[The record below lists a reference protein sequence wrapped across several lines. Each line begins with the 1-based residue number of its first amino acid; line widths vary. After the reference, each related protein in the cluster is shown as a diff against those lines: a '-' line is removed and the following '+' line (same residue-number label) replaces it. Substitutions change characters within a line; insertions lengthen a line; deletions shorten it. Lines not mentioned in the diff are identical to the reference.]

1 MLLRILPPPESFA
14 AQMSALRP
22 QPVPASDIYA
32 MQLID
37 EALRTLVKL
46 YAPPAVMNTA
56 VSFVDESLGADSV
69 TSTQQKFISEFP
81 PDDVYQGRDET
92 GGISRKTFNFAVAE
106 MDVWQR
112 LRNCYLFIFT
122 MPIRP

>member
-1 MLLRILPPPESFA
+1 
-14 AQMSALRP
+14 MSALRT

-37 EALRTLVKL
+37 EAMRMLVKR

-69 TSTQQKFISEFP
+69 TATQQKFISEFP
-81 PDDVYQGRDET
+81 PDDVYQG
-92 GGISRKTFNFAVAE
+92 E
-106 MDVWQR
+106 MKPEEYLEKLLASPWEKWTCG
-112 LRNCYLFIFT
+112 NC
-122 MPIRP
+122 